1 MKDKEEI
8 LEYPDFSNVLKN
20 FLNEIEA
27 LNETLPM
34 VMALILLKDKQ
45 HNKRLDTFIKKSDLI
60 KETTK
65 IKDSA
70 DSKDGDEKGTEEDV
84 ISLNI
89 EDFIQFEELQK
100 NTEISNVAF
109 KVIPRSLFVSLI
121 SQFDAF
127 IGKIIRIIYEIH
139 PEKLNSSEKN

>member
-45 HNKRLDTFIKKSDLI
+45 HNKRLDTFIKKSDLVLFF
-60 KETTK
+60 
-65 IKDSA
+65 SP
-70 DSKDGDEKGTEEDV
+70 
-84 ISLNI
+84 LNFTH
-89 EDFIQFEELQK
+89 DMTRL
-100 NTEISNVAF
+100 
-109 KVIPRSLFVSLI
+109 LL
-121 SQFDAF
+121 
-127 IGKIIRIIYEIH
+127 
-139 PEKLNSSEKN
+139 L